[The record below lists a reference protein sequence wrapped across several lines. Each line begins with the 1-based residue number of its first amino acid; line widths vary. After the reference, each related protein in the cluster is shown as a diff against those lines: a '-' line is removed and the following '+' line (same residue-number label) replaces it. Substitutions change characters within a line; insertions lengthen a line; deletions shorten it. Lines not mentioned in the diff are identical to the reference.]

1 MVASSI
7 PPPAAAPAA
16 TLRVSARRRW
26 RRWRGLL
33 LVTPW
38 LIGFLAFELLPFAA
52 SLAISL
58 TDWNIAATP
67 RFVGVENYRELLVD
81 DKLFRQSIGNTLY
94 YAAFHIAGT
103 LVLSFLAATLL
114 NQKVKAMPLW
124 RTMYYLPSITTGV
137 ATSVVWIWL
146 LQPQGLINGALG
158 LLGIPGPNWLLS
170 TAWAMPSLILISF
183 WNIGGPMIIFLA
195 GLQGVPQTLYEAA
208 EVDGAGPIGRFFS
221 ITVPLMTP
229 YIFLV
234 MILQVIG
241 SFQVFTQALVM
252 TEGGPAHATTFV
264 MLVLYWAGW
273 QWLRMG
279 YASAIAWV
287 LMAAIM
293 AMTVLQF
300 TLARRWVYYEGEA
313 RR

>member
-1 MVASSI
+1 MVASSL
-7 PPPAAAPAA
+7 PPTAAAPAVGA
-16 TLRVSARRRW
+16 RTSARRRW
-26 RRWRGLL
+26 RRWRGLI

-52 SLAISL
+52 SLAISM
-58 TDWNIAATP
+58 TDWNIAASP
-67 RFVGVENYRELLVD
+67 SFIGLENYRELLVD
-81 DKLFRQSIGNTLY
+81 DELFHRSIVNTLY
-94 YAAFHIAGT
+94 YAAFHIVGT
-103 LVLSFLAATLL
+103 IVLSFLAATLL
-114 NQKVKAMPLW
+114 NQKVRAMPLW

-146 LQPQGLINGALG
+146 LQPQGLINQGLGALG
-158 LLGIPGPNWLLS
+158 IAGPNWLLA

-208 EVDGAGPIGRFFS
+208 EVDGAGPVGRFFN
-221 ITVPLMTP
+221 ITIPLMTP

-287 LMAAIM
+287 LMAVIM
-293 AMTVLQF
+293 TMTVLQF
-300 TLARRWVYYEGEA
+300 TLARRWVYYEGEV

>member
-1 MVASSI
+1 
-7 PPPAAAPAA
+7 
-16 TLRVSARRRW
+16 
-26 RRWRGLL
+26 
-33 LVTPW
+33 
-38 LIGFLAFELLPFAA
+38 
-52 SLAISL
+52 
-58 TDWNIAATP
+58 
-67 RFVGVENYRELLVD
+67 
-81 DKLFRQSIGNTLY
+81 
-94 YAAFHIAGT
+94 
-103 LVLSFLAATLL
+103 VLSFLAAVLL
-114 NQKVKAMPLW
+114 NQKVRAMPLW

-146 LQPQGLINGALG
+146 LQPQGLINQGLGALG
-158 LLGIPGPNWLLS
+158 IAGPNWLLA

-208 EVDGAGPIGRFFS
+208 EVDGAGPIGRFLN
-221 ITVPLMTP
+221 ITIPLMTP

-287 LMAAIM
+287 LMAVIM
-293 AMTVLQF
+293 TMTVLQF
-300 TLARRWVYYEGEA
+300 TLARRWVYYEGEV